1 MNGIQHFVG
10 GGGAF
15 GKDTRSNFQKEKDK
29 ANLARNTTPSNNNR
43 GGNRGNNNTTGPY
56 VPPKKDDEEN
66 KNFIQKFF
74 DKGKAENQIKG
85 DDFAS
90 DLKKAS
96 KYLYT
101 QHPYAKELMAK
112 YNLDE
117 GDIVNLRIG
126 MTQPGFHG
134 KIGEVYNT
142 KVRPGL
148 IPNFGPGGVGF
159 AMDPEYVKEN
169 YFKDGMKM
177 SDTSNPFEEGSFKG
191 YMTDKFQN
199 MPLFSGINSLFGSP
213 QGQRGY
219 YFAQETFPDM
229 SSDELKN
236 YAAAVANN
244 PELYNQMMATPMMQ
258 DYDFNEFLTG
268 TQRDLRESS
277 NRGIGA
283 IAPAET
289 TYDFVSDNPFFN

>member
-1 MNGIQHFVG
+1 MPVTFKRGEATRKYKAPTGVNRPGAPSKSSGYLGEGSDFG
-10 GGGAF
+10 GKKSGNTGG
-15 GKDTRSNFQKEKDK
+15 
-29 ANLARNTTPSNNNR
+29 
-43 GGNRGNNNTTGPY
+43 GNNNSGGSSNN
-56 VPPKKDDEEN
+56 KEED

-85 DDFAS
+85 EDFAT

-126 MTQPGFHG
+126 MTQPGFQG

-142 KVRPGL
+142 KVRPTVMPDFNKL
-148 IPNFGPGGVGF
+148 NL
-159 AMDPEYVKEN
+159 MNLNKNYVREN
-169 YFKDGMKM
+169 YFEDGMKM
-177 SDTSNPFEEGSFKG
+177 SDTYNPYQEGSFKG
-191 YMTDKFQN
+191 YMTDRFQN

-213 QGQRGY
+213 RGQRGY
-219 YFAQETFPDM
+219 YYAQN
-229 SSDELKN
+229 ELGLGGDDAKN

-244 PELYNQMMATPMMQ
+244 PELYSNMMETPMMQ

-283 IAPAET
+283 IAPAEP